1 MNNSLILITRPEPQA
16 TKTALQLQQMG
27 YATITSPVIMQQPVD
42 NAEILLQNALPQY
55 DAYVLTSGYGLQIL
69 AKLPQLLLSQISSK
83 PLYVTGDILANQA
96 GQIGFTQVKYGN
108 GTARSLLDYMQ
119 QHANKKL
126 QHLYL
131 HSNHQAVN
139 MADILKGLG
148 FRVKGLEIY
157 QTMAVDALT
166 IKAINA
172 LQHQQIKAVM
182 LYSAM
187 SARCFIDL
195 AHQSGLAEELQY
207 VEGWCISQNIANS
220 LPKHFFKHIKIIDL
234 HSLERNIID

>member
-1 MNNSLILITRPEPQA
+1 LASQA
-16 TKTALQLQQMG
+16 R
-27 YATITSPVIMQQPVD
+27 
-42 NAEILLQNALPQY
+42 
-55 DAYVLTSGYGLQIL
+55 
-69 AKLPQLLLSQISSK
+69 
-83 PLYVTGDILANQA
+83 
-96 GQIGFTQVKYGN
+96 QIGFTQVKYGN

-126 QHLYL
+126 QHLCL

-139 MADILKGLG
+139 MADNLKGLG

-182 LYSAM
+182 FYSAM

-195 AHQSGLAEELQY
+195 VHQAWLAEELQY

-234 HSLERNIID
+234 LSLERNIIN